1 MEELSWDTEVFK
13 EMLSQDIDYKTLA
26 MDLIGQLEESS
37 YLFYQMLSSIPNSLM
52 LLSLEGEVLA
62 VSGLMAQ
69 KYMEKDRRQIV
80 GETIQSLSF
89 PVFYE
94 HSQDVFIRKLLT
106 EAKERGLEYENVLL
120 EAKDKNKEAFYVEV
134 SIKLLKDKKENNIG
148 ILLFFN
154 EQVVRMNLLPKQQE
168 REQLLQKMGSLS
180 AGVIHEVKN
189 PMQSISGI
197 VQLMQMK
204 YADDESMQKY
214 LNMMMNEINNINI
227 LLSEFLGVSN
237 KDKVEM
243 CYGNVNEI
251 CQDVLRLVYGN
262 CYMNDIRLVDHLS
275 PSMPNMILD
284 RKRFKQVIVN
294 FLVNSLEAIKAL
306 KMNEQFKAE
315 HPDYKGEITISTHYD
330 YGLNECH
337 IIIGDNGIGMNT
349 STIRNI
355 TKPFY
360 TTKKYGTGIGVAIS
374 KDIISEHGGSLL
386 VQSEVGKGSKFTIIL
401 PELAGLMQVV
411 NAERRKNQD
420 ADSIVIHNSLDL
432 IRDGFALLE
441 KDIISKRRNL
451 KKIAIKNGILRE
463 NK

>member
-1 MEELSWDTEVFK
+1 MEELSWDAEVFK

-69 KYMEKDRRQIV
+69 KYMEKDRDQIV

-89 PVFYE
+89 PIFDE
-94 HSQDVFIRKLLT
+94 QSQDVFIRKLLT

-134 SIKLLKDKKENNIG
+134 SIKLLKDKKESNIG

-168 REQLLQKMGSLS
+168 SEQLLQKMGSLS

-204 YADDESMQKY
+204 YDDDESMQKY

-306 KMNEQFKAE
+306 KMNEQFRAE

-337 IIIGDNGIGMNT
+337 IIIKDNGIGMNT